1 MKRKYLSTTTI
12 YQDAKER
19 LSEIERLKQQ
29 IEKRTTKYPPG
40 KIHIIKTR
48 GNVQFY
54 LRNDPTDKSGKYIP
68 KKEEKKIRQYL
79 QKKYDEESLQLINQ
93 EISVL
98 KKFLLK
104 SKVTSTT
111 IQNLYSSQPQEIKN
125 MIIPV
130 DLSDDD
136 FALEWASIPYE
147 KKPIDAEKYT
157 HKSDNGEIV
166 RSKSEKSIANALYK
180 LGIPYKYE
188 CPLILSNGQVI
199 HPDFTVLN
207 KRTRKEIYWEHRGM
221 MDDREYAKHTVQ
233 RIKLM
238 EKEGIFPGDNLII
251 TEETLSCSLGTDEI
265 DMMIKHYFL

>member
-1 MKRKYLSTTTI
+1 MFFHNNYKIINKKDRKRKANFPGRISFSEIGMKRKYLSTTTI
-12 YQDAKER
+12 YQDSKER

-54 LRNDPTDKSGKYIP
+54 LRNDPTDKSSKYIP

-98 KKFLLK
+98 EKFLLK

-125 MIIPV
+125 MIIPI

-136 FALEWASIPYE
+136 FALEWASIPY
-147 KKPIDAEKYT
+147 
-157 HKSDNGEIV
+157 
-166 RSKSEKSIANALYK
+166 L
-180 LGIPYKYE
+180 
-188 CPLILSNGQVI
+188 LS
-199 HPDFTVLN
+199 L
-207 KRTRKEIYWEHRGM
+207 
-221 MDDREYAKHTVQ
+221 
-233 RIKLM
+233 
-238 EKEGIFPGDNLII
+238 
-251 TEETLSCSLGTDEI
+251 
-265 DMMIKHYFL
+265 